1 MSFQFLPLE
10 FSRLF
15 FFLLLLLFSQDSL
28 SYFFFYFGDARV
40 RDEKD

>member
-28 SYFFFYFGDARV
+28 SYFFFYFGDAQV